1 MDHPLARGGLDDTLA
16 ALGELLDAR
25 GLHYEL
31 VVVGGA
37 SLLLRGVIARPTRDV
52 DVLGAREASG
62 TVVRLETL
70 PEPLARAVADVGLAF
85 GLAPHWLNLGP
96 ASLLDLGLPDGFAD
110 RLDAVR
116 SGGLVAW
123 VASRFD
129 LACFKLYAAAD
140 HWPARDRHLDDLVAL
155 APTPDELLAGALWTR
170 THDPSRAFAENL
182 GAVLRTLG
190 VADPDARRR

>member
-1 MDHPLARGGLDDTLA
+1 MDHRLARGGLNDALA

-31 VVVGGA
+31 VLVGGA

-52 DVLGAREASG
+52 DVLGTREASG
-62 TVVRLETL
+62 GVVRLEAL

-85 GLAPHWLNLGP
+85 GLAPDWLNLGP
-96 ASLLDLGLPDGFAD
+96 ASLLDLGLPDGFED
-110 RLDAVR
+110 RLEAAR

-123 VASRFD
+123 VAGRFD

-140 HWPARDRHLDDLVAL
+140 RWPARDRHLDDLAAL
-155 APTPDELLAGALWTR
+155 APTPDELLAAARWTR
-170 THDPSRAFAENL
+170 THDPSPAFAENL
-182 GAVLRTLG
+182 GAVLRALG
-190 VADPDARRR
+190 VEDPDARHR

>member
-1 MDHPLARGGLDDTLA
+1 MDHLLARGGLNDTLA

-62 TVVRLETL
+62 AIVRLDPL
-70 PEPLARAVADVGLAF
+70 PEPLAHAVADVGLVF
-85 GLAPHWLNLGP
+85 GLPPDWLNPGP
-96 ASLLDLGLPDGFAD
+96 ASLLDLGLPDGFAG

-116 SGGLVAW
+116 TGSLVVW
-123 VASRFD
+123 VAGRFD

-140 HWPARDRHLDDLVAL
+140 RWPARDRHLDDLAAL
-155 APTPDELLAGALWTR
+155 APTPDELLVAARWTR
-170 THDPSRAFAENL
+170 THDPSPAFADNL
-182 GAVLRTLG
+182 GAVLRDLG
-190 VADPDARRR
+190 VEDPDARRR